1 VPLLTVSV
9 APAADRVV
17 VRLAGEADLSTRPLL
32 DQGLADAAAEG
43 DPIEVDLGAVRF
55 FDASCLGALGV
66 FRARLSAS
74 GRTCRLVGVPPR
86 TRRIIDLAGL
96 GDLLAS

>member
-1 VPLLTVSV
+1 VPLLTVAV
-9 APAADRVV
+9 APVADRVV
-17 VRLAGEADLSTRPLL
+17 VHLAGEADLSTQALL
-32 DQGLADAAAEG
+32 DQGLQDAAAAG
-43 DPIEVDLGAVRF
+43 DPIEVDLGDVRF
-55 FDASCLGALGV
+55 FDSSCLGTLGS
-66 FRARLSAS
+66 FSARLSES

>member
-1 VPLLTVSV
+1 VPPLTVAV

-17 VRLAGEADLSTRPLL
+17 VHLAGEADLSTRGVL
-32 DQGLADAAAEG
+32 DQGLRDAAAAG
-43 DPIEVDLGAVRF
+43 DPVEVDLADVRF
-55 FDASCLGALGV
+55 FDSSCLGTLGA
-66 FRARLSAS
+66 FSAQLGAS

>member
-1 VPLLTVSV
+1 VPLLTVAV

-17 VRLAGEADLSTRPLL
+17 VRLAGEADLSTRSVL
-32 DQGLADAAAEG
+32 DQGLHEAAAAG
-43 DPIEVDLGAVRF
+43 DPVEVDLGDVTF
-55 FDASCLGALGV
+55 FDSSCLGTLGA
-66 FRARLSAS
+66 FTARLGAS

-86 TRRIIDLAGL
+86 TQRIIDLAGL

>member
-1 VPLLTVSV
+1 VPLLTVAV

-17 VRLAGEADLSTRPLL
+17 VRLAGEADLSTRSVL
-32 DQGLADAAAEG
+32 DQGLREAAAAG
-43 DPIEVDLGAVRF
+43 DPVEVDLGDVRF
-55 FDASCLGALGV
+55 FDSSCLGALGA
-66 FRARLSAS
+66 FTARLGAS

>member
-1 VPLLTVSV
+1 VPLLTVDV

-17 VRLAGEADLSTRPLL
+17 VRLTGEADLSTRPLL
-32 DQGLADAAAEG
+32 DRGLQDAAAAG
-43 DPIEVDLGAVRF
+43 NPVEVDLGAVRF
-55 FDASCLGALGV
+55 FDSSCLGTLGS
-66 FRARLSAS
+66 FSARLSAG

-96 GDLLAS
+96 GDLLAG